1 MVEKLIKSN
10 FVDLFLG
17 LEKARG
23 TLLGVGP
30 MSVRTVEETVKLAN
44 HLRKPIALIP
54 SRRQVECE
62 ALGGGYVNSWDTE
75 SFAKFVRVRD
85 KKNMIFLSRDH
96 SGPWQL
102 RETNKDGMVMKHHEA
117 MKEVKLSLSVDIESG
132 FDLIHIDTSSGLKFG
147 RTESQVEDDICELV
161 EFCATNA
168 GSREIVYEIG
178 ADEQSMIPDLPS
190 VAEQRLMRILKKM
203 ENQKLPKPFFF
214 VLQTGTKVKELRNVG
229 SFASYLPVQGM
240 LSAAFQIPEIIQI
253 CNDAGVRLKEHN
265 ADYLPD
271 ESLNW
276 HKRFGVPAANV
287 APEFGV
293 SETRSLLSAAKNF
306 NQTWFVDIFSEKVLC
321 GGKWEKWLVQNSNA
335 TNEDKV
341 LIAGHYHFMDPEIA
355 IALEKLQRDLLSRSF
370 DLDFYLRESVKN
382 SLIRYLKAFGYYG

>member
-1 MVEKLIKSN
+1 MVNEMTDSS
-10 FVDLFLG
+10 FMDLFLE
-17 LEKARG
+17 LEKSRG

-30 MSVRTVEETVKLAN
+30 MSVRIVEETIKLAN

-54 SRRQVECE
+54 SRRQVECD
-62 ALGGGYVNSWDTE
+62 ALGGGYVNNWDTK
-75 SFAKFVRVRD
+75 SFAQFVRSRD
-85 KKNMIFLSRDH
+85 KKNMVFLSRDH

-102 RETNKDGMVMKHHEA
+102 RENNMHGVLMQHDEA
-117 MKEVKLSLSVDIESG
+117 MREVKFSLSTDIESE

-147 RTESQVEDDICELV
+147 RTESQVEDDICELL
-161 EFCATNA
+161 EFCATHSH
-168 GSREIVYEIG
+168 SRKIVYEIG

-190 VAEQRLMRILKKM
+190 VAEQRLMRILKKI

-229 SFASYLPVQGM
+229 SFASHLPVQGM

-253 CNDAGVRLKEHN
+253 CNSAGVRLKEHN
-265 ADYLPD
+265 ADYLPE

-276 HKRFGVPAANV
+276 HKRFGIPAANV

-293 SETRSLLSAAKNF
+293 SETRALLTAAKKF
-306 NQTWFVDIFSEKVLC
+306 NQTWFVDEFSEKVLI
-321 GGKWEKWLVQNSNA
+321 GGRWDKWLVQNSLA
-335 TNEDKV
+335 TNEERV
-341 LIAGHYHFMDPEIA
+341 LIAGHYHFTDPEIA

-370 DLDFYLRESVKN
+370 DLDFYLRENIKN
-382 SLIRYLKAFGYYG
+382 SLTRYLVAFGYYD